1 MKSAIGIIPARY
13 ESRRFPGKPLA
24 LIQGRPMLQWVYE
37 RACRAATLDRVVI
50 ATDDQRIVQTAQ
62 DFGAEAQLTSPTHR
76 SGTER
81 VAEVASG
88 MEYPIVV
95 NIQGDEPLLHY
106 ELVDKLVEALQDDSL
121 PMATAARKTYDLDLL
136 ADNNIVKVVIN
147 LQGEALYF
155 SRSPIPF
162 DVVDYFFHHIGIY
175 GFQKDYLLR
184 FGQMP
189 CSRLEEIEKLEQ
201 LRALENGARIKVIET
216 DLSSLSVDIPQDIL
230 KVEQALQE
238 NKND

>member
-1 MKSAIGIIPARY
+1 
-13 ESRRFPGKPLA
+13 
-24 LIQGRPMLQWVYE
+24 MLQWVYE